1 MRGLRA
7 ADLENIVQSIGTGA
21 SRWVIC
27 LLQTEYLILTK
38 LRSLETFLPFDM
50 DAAST
55 STVSLLLAASID
67 PGLLRD
73 HSPWSQRAYAIF
85 DEMGIRGNLSAR
97 LTRSE
102 LQQLDGELDRLGMKE
117 STSLQS
123 TTYALRE
130 PDEGSYLVGAAP
142 RVAPDGHGNA
152 LEPNSIENFEQH
164 YELSPNQLM
173 DLANSLDLNS
183 LTWPFPSIDDL
194 PDFEM

>member
-1 MRGLRA
+1 
-7 ADLENIVQSIGTGA
+7 
-21 SRWVIC
+21 
-27 LLQTEYLILTK
+27 
-38 LRSLETFLPFDM
+38 M

-85 DEMGIRGNLSAR
+85 DEMGIRGNLSAK

-102 LQQLDGELDRLGMKE
+102 LQQLDDELDRLGRKE
-117 STSLQS
+117 STRLQS
-123 TTYALRE
+123 TTHTIHE
-130 PDEGSYLVGAAP
+130 PEEGNYLVGAAP
-142 RVAPDGHGNA
+142 RVAPDEHGSA
-152 LEPNSIENFEQH
+152 LQQDFVGGFEQH